1 MENIS
6 VHRVTQKEGWEE
18 EKKQENEDDE
28 EDSKKVKCAE
38 ASRQTN
44 ELWIVREIFRSG
56 CQDKCLKNRRISKSE
71 FERVYS

>member
-1 MENIS
+1 MFGYIIQDFLVENIS

-44 ELWIVREIFRSG
+44 EL
-56 CQDKCLKNRRISKSE
+56 
-71 FERVYS
+71 